1 MRIQYLICSRLDWY
15 GVPGTAEGFDWPSGI
30 YYVIQYEAVTSALLG
45 IPDTHN
51 DGQGDSLSTLD
62 LGLRDVSDM
71 DIGLG
76 F

>member
-1 MRIQYLICSRLDWY
+1 MPDWH
-15 GVPGTAEGFDWPSGI
+15 GVPGTAEGFDWLSGI

-45 IPDTHN
+45 IPDTHD

-62 LGLRDVSDM
+62 LGLCDVRYT